1 MSLRWWE
8 RYLRTAVILVI
19 CAGLIV
25 LYAIPVTFTS
35 LLSKV
40 SVLAESYTWLAW
52 LEDLPEV
59 AISIIQ
65 GLLPPVLLSVILA
78 LVPIIF
84 RLLVHQQ
91 GVPTGNAREM
101 GVQVWYFAFLF
112 IQVFFVVTLSSGLTE
127 FFRALASQPDQ
138 VVKNLAENLPKA
150 ADYFFSYLMVQALSS
165 SASALLQTGSLVV
178 WFLLGPLLDS
188 TPRQKWTRQTTL
200 NKVQW
205 GTFFPPFANFAV
217 IGIIYSIIA
226 PLILV
231 FMLIIFSLFWIVYR
245 YNVL

>member
-1 MSLRWWE
+1 YIEPKDRETVRLPLFAPAWFPSLPFVGEKVDRIYHLRRELARLNLEIEADQTDVEKFPFMNSAFIQFNHQVAAHMACQSLSHHVPQQMAPRIVEISPDDVLWDNMSLRWWE

-40 SVLAESYTWLAW
+40 SVLADSYTWLAW

-127 FFRALASQPDQ
+127 FFKALASQPD
-138 VVKNLAENLPKA
+138 
-150 ADYFFSYLMVQALSS
+150 
-165 SASALLQTGSLVV
+165 
-178 WFLLGPLLDS
+178 
-188 TPRQKWTRQTTL
+188 
-200 NKVQW
+200 
-205 GTFFPPFANFAV
+205 
-217 IGIIYSIIA
+217 
-226 PLILV
+226 
-231 FMLIIFSLFWIVYR
+231 
-245 YNVL
+245 